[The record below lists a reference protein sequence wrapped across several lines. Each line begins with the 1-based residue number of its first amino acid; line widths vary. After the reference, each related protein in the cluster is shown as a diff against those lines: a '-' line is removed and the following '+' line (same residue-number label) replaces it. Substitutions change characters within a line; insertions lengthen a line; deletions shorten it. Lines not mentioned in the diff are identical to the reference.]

1 MTKKKNDQQNNSKTL
16 ENMGEFF
23 ALHKNLAEFLKHSVR
38 FKLKRTIYVQS
49 GNYENWKETISG
61 KEEKNLVEFLWE
73 NFERVAYKIQVV
85 IG

>member
-61 KEEKNLVEFLWE
+61 KQKKK
-73 NFERVAYKIQVV
+73 RC
-85 IG
+85 